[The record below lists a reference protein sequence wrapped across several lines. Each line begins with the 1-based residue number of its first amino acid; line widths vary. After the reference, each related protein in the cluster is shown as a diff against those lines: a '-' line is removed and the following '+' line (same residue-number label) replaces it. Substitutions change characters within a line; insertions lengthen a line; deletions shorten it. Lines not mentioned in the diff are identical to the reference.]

1 MVVKEKAGSERQRQG
16 FGSTFTNSRTVFIG
30 NPLSWVEIFYLGE
43 WEGAQ
48 NQGQDGENKGTIPDF
63 CPSQIQNLSYLCFII
78 PEVK

>member
-43 WEGAQ
+43 WGGHKTKDRMARTRVPFLTSAPVRFRICLIYVLLYQ
-48 NQGQDGENKGTIPDF
+48 R
-63 CPSQIQNLSYLCFII
+63 
-78 PEVK
+78 